1 MAGSL
6 ADVARLAG
14 VSVATA
20 SRALNGSRHPVS
32 DEVRGR
38 IAVAASEVGYAPSAI
53 ARALVTRKSR
63 IIGVIVGDIV
73 DPYFAEITRGAEDVA
88 RRVGYLTIV
97 CNTDRAPATELAY
110 LRLLHDYRAE
120 GVIFAGGGQVAEGA
134 DLASGAQLSEAV
146 ESVRADGMRVVSLA
160 ARSFGS
166 VRVTVDDRAASYD
179 ITSYVC
185 SLGHR
190 RICYV
195 TGPPGLSTTA
205 ARLAGFEAAMADAG
219 LSAEEVHAGEFDFL
233 SGQQVALR
241 LIGRPLPD
249 AVICANDESAIG
261 VLMTLREAG
270 VDIPGEVSV
279 AGLDDT
285 RVSLFVDLTTVS
297 VPMYERGAIA
307 ARHILDPDASTASDV
322 VLPHRLVPRGTTA
335 RRRSGDR
342 KRGRRGSHLDRRGSH
357 LDRTPEPR

>member
-1 MAGSL
+1 LAGSL
-6 ADVARLAG
+6 AEVARRAG

-32 DEVRGR
+32 DEIRER
-38 IAVAASEVGYAPSAI
+38 IALAAAEVGYAPSAI
-53 ARALVTRKSR
+53 AQALVTRKSR

-88 RRVGYLTIV
+88 RRAGYLTIV

-120 GVIFAGGGQVAEGA
+120 GVIFAGGGQVAAGA
-134 DLASGAQLSEAV
+134 GSASAAQPSEGAQLSEAV
-146 ESVRADGMRVVSLA
+146 ESVRADGIRVVSLA
-160 ARSFGS
+160 ARSFDS
-166 VRVTVDDRAASYD
+166 MRVTVDDRAASYD

-190 RICYV
+190 RVCYV
-195 TGPPGLSTTA
+195 TGPPGLSTSA
-205 ARLAGFEAAMADAG
+205 ARLAGFQAAMADAG
-219 LSAEEVHAGEFDFL
+219 LSADEVHPGEFDFL

-241 LIGRPLPD
+241 LVGRPLPD

-261 VLMTLREAG
+261 VLTTLRQAG

-285 RVSLFVDLTTVS
+285 RVSRFVDLTTVS

-307 ARHILDPDASTASDV
+307 ARHILDAGPSAAGDL

-335 RRRSGDR
+335 RRRSSGS
-342 KRGRRGSHLDRRGSH
+342 KRQRRE
-357 LDRTPEPR
+357 TPLTAATEAR